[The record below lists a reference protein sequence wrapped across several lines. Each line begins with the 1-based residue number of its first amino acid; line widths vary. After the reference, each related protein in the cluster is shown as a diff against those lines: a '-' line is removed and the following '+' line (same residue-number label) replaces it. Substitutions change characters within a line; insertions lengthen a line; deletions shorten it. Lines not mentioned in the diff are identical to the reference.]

1 VLTKIFRQAGFTI
14 IELMIALTVMA
25 LLIFLGLPSMS
36 VWLNN
41 TQIRTAGETLLS
53 GINLARSEALRNNT
67 VVRFQMTSTLD
78 SACALSNNGTNWVVS
93 LTDPSGLCDVAPSN
107 TTAPQIIQKKAG
119 SEGAQRA
126 TITADA
132 TTVYFNGLGRLA
144 SPGGLASITQIDIAN
159 PAGVCQHVDATNGTM
174 RCLRIT
180 ISTGGQVKM
189 CDPAVTDATDPRK
202 C

>member
-1 VLTKIFRQAGFTI
+1 LRQAGFTI

-25 LLIFLGLPSMS
+25 LLIFLALPSMS

-53 GINLARSEALRNNT
+53 GINFARTEALRNNT
-67 VVRFQMTSTLD
+67 VVRFQLTTSLD
-78 SACALSNNGTNWVVS
+78 SACALSTTGTNWVVS
-93 LTDPSGLCDVAPSN
+93 LTDPSGLCDVAPSD
-107 TTAPQIIQKKAG
+107 TTAPQTIQKKAG

-126 TITADA
+126 TVTADA
-132 TTVYFNGLGRLA
+132 STVYFNGLGRLA
-144 SPGGLASITQIDIAN
+144 SPGGAANITQIDIAN
-159 PAGVCQHVDATNGTM
+159 PAGVCQHVNATNGTM

-180 ISTGGQVKM
+180 VSNGGQVKM